1 MLHVITRSTDG
12 QHLGQEFEDTE
23 AIVLSG
29 SPFIP
34 DAPKVNLGG
43 GAWRFYNSNYSFDT
57 QEVT

>member
-1 MLHVITRSTDG
+1 MLQVITRSTDG

-29 SPFIP
+29 SLFVP
-34 DAPKVNLGG
+34 DAPKVNLGE

-57 QEVT
+57 LEVI